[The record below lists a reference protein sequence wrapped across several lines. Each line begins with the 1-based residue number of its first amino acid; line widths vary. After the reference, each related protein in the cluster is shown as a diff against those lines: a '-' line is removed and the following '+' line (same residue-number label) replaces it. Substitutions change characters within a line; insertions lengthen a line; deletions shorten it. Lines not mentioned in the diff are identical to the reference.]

1 MQNRIFF
8 FFFGK
13 SLLDPLKIVLLF
25 NNNCEYRFEVQMK
38 PCSLGVPPTGPA
50 QPNSTMLGNM
60 FVNAK
65 LYTNICVTEQSTK
78 YNMRRISERFSTNNE
93 MLF

>member
-8 FFFGK
+8 FLFGK

-25 NNNCEYRFEVQMK
+25 NNCEYRFKVQMK
-38 PCSLGVPPTGPA
+38 PCSSGVPRTGPA
-50 QPNSTMLGNM
+50 QPNSTTLGNM

-65 LYTNICVTEQSTK
+65 LYTNICITEQSTK
-78 YNMRRISERFSTNNE
+78 YNMRRISEHVSTNNE
-93 MLF
+93 MQF